1 MAPHPQ
7 SINSIPASL
16 CRSLEIIFSDLDDTM
31 TTGGMLLAGSFQSLW
46 KMHEAGLELVL
57 VTGRPAGWCDHLAR
71 MWPVAAVIGENGAF
85 CFSYNR
91 TLKKMERFYLA
102 SESERQAAQKGL
114 DIIKRRVLHEV
125 PACKISADQAY
136 RISDLAID
144 FCEDVPPLSKSDIS
158 RICRIIEQEKAQYKI
173 SSIHINC
180 WFGDFDKVKGVKSYL
195 KRTDGRK
202 ISQLEDKMLFTG
214 DSPNDEP
221 LFEELVHSIGM
232 ANIIPFLKDISHPP
246 RYITEKAGALGFQ
259 EAAEIILKKR
269 NSLSAL

>member
-1 MAPHPQ
+1 MTPHPQ
-7 SINSIPASL
+7 SINSIPALL
-16 CRSLEIIFSDLDDTM
+16 CRSLEIIFTDLDDTM

-46 KMHEAGLELVL
+46 QLHEAGLELVL

-71 MWPVAAVIGENGAF
+71 MWPVAAVIGE
-85 CFSYNR
+85 
-91 TLKKMERFYLA
+91 T
-102 SESERQAAQKGL
+102 GL
-114 DIIKRRVLHEV
+114 DTIKKRVLAEV

-158 RICRIIEQEKAQYKI
+158 RICRILEEEKAEYKI

-195 KRTDGRK
+195 KRTDGRE

-221 LFEELVHSIGM
+221 LFEELEHSIGM

-246 RYITEKAGALGFQ
+246 RYITDKEGALGFQ
-259 EAAEIILKKR
+259 EAVEIILEKR
-269 NSLSAL
+269 NSLSPV

>member
-1 MAPHPQ
+1 
-7 SINSIPASL
+7 
-16 CRSLEIIFSDLDDTM
+16 
-31 TTGGMLLAGSFQSLW
+31 
-46 KMHEAGLELVL
+46 
-57 VTGRPAGWCDHLAR
+57 
-71 MWPVAAVIGENGAF
+71 
-85 CFSYNR
+85 
-91 TLKKMERFYLA
+91 FYLT

-114 DIIKRRVLHEV
+114 DIIKKRVLAEV
-125 PACKISADQAY
+125 PACRISADQAY

-195 KRTDGRK
+195 KRTRGRE

-221 LFEELVHSIGM
+221 LFEELEHSIGM

-246 RYITEKAGALGFQ
+246 SYITEKEGALGFQ
-259 EAAEIILKKR
+259 EAAEIILEKR
-269 NSLSAL
+269 NSLGAL

>member
-1 MAPHPQ
+1 MAPHPKN
-7 SINSIPASL
+7 INSIPAPL
-16 CRSLEIIFSDLDDTM
+16 CRNLEIIFTDLDDTL

-46 KMHEAGLELVL
+46 QMHEAGLELVL

-91 TLKKMERFYLA
+91 KKKKMERFYLA
-102 SESERQAAQKGL
+102 AESERQAAQAGL
-114 DIIKRRVLHEV
+114 DTIKKRVLSEV

-144 FCEDVPPLSKSDIS
+144 FCEDVPPLSKNDIS
-158 RICRIIEQEKAQYKI
+158 RICRILEEEKAEYKI

-180 WFGDFDKVKGVKSYL
+180 WFGDFDKVKGVKAYL
-195 KRTDGRK
+195 KRTCGRE
-202 ISQLEDKMLFTG
+202 ISQLEDKILFTG

-221 LFEELVHSIGM
+221 LFAELEHSIGM
-232 ANIIPFLKDISHPP
+232 ANITPFLKDISHPP
-246 RYITEKAGALGFQ
+246 CYITEKEGGLGFQ
-259 EAAEIILKKR
+259 EAAEIILEKR